1 MDTQQLKLLAEQ
13 VRGLLQ
19 QSNHSIGHSQSLDV
33 IAALP
38 GLRNWPEVQAFPNR
52 VAACELDLASTHRL
66 SFRLKRKF
74 EVDLP
79 ANELLT
85 ALAPSD
91 TNVQRNAPQIWPAGP
106 APGVYLTTSQG
117 AIDALIQRYEEASD
131 GALFYADGTAGS
143 TDDSIPIGDYGLWSN
158 GLSRVP
164 SGTLVVVGPIELD
177 QQSWKSSSERLE
189 MACLDALLADHRVAV
204 LVETPMPENLCE
216 DALLMVGT
224 IQPDGADN
232 ETALLGI
239 VTDDGEMERRVP
251 FAKSRPLPVVV
262 PAISMPD
269 ALPRSTRAAL
279 ASVLAQ
285 HRTGLVMFGSDNI
298 TEHSAIELTA
308 AALALTEHAGPV
320 ARIMPRHRS
329 TPSKDWDV
337 PEAIKQIPYLP
348 SVESAYTQGYRRFV
362 IDPLYIKADVLIEY
376 GANALFLA
384 NIYDSSVEK
393 VFMSAVRFSHPDDY
407 AEMLSMVVAILG
419 VKPMPTK
426 RGEVTASDLYVAGD
440 HLVPTTVDYDD
451 VDAFLR
457 DHRVIRWQDEMDALL
472 NKKVISQATLKKL
485 FQRDQGV
492 KDFLA
497 ERTATSKMHERGK

>member
-1 MDTQQLKLLAEQ
+1 MDTQQLKLLAGQ

-19 QSNHSIGHSQSLDV
+19 QSNHTIGHDQSLDV

-52 VAACELDLASTHRL
+52 VAACELDLASTNRL

-85 ALAPSD
+85 ALAPLGAD
-91 TNVQRNAPQIWPAGP
+91 DQRNAPQVWPAGP
-106 APGVYLTTSQG
+106 APGVYLTTSQS

-164 SGTLVVVGPIELD
+164 TGTLVVVGPIELD

-189 MACLDALLADHRVAV
+189 MACLDALLANHRVAV
-204 LVETPMPENLCE
+204 LVETPTPENLCE
-216 DALLMVGT
+216 DALLMVGSM
-224 IQPDGADN
+224 QQEGADN

-239 VTDDGEMERRVP
+239 ITDDGEMERCIPLAR
-251 FAKSRPLPVVV
+251 SRPLPVVL
-262 PAISMPD
+262 PTISMPD
-269 ALPRSTRAAL
+269 ALPRSVRGAL
-279 ASVLAQ
+279 AGVLAQ
-285 HRTGLVMFGSDNI
+285 HRTGLVMFGSENI
-298 TEHSAIELTA
+298 NDHTAIELTA
-308 AALALTEHAGPV
+308 SALALTGHAGPA

-337 PEAIKQIPYLP
+337 PEAIKQLPYLP
-348 SVESAYTQGYRRFV
+348 SVESAFRQGYRRLV
-362 IDPLYIKADVLIEY
+362 IDPLYTKADVLLEY
-376 GANALFLA
+376 STDVLFLA
-384 NIYDSSVEK
+384 NVYNSNVEQ
-393 VFMSAVRFSHPDDY
+393 VFMNAVRFSHPDNY
-407 AEMLSMVVAILG
+407 ADMLSMIVAILG
-419 VKPMPTK
+419 VKPVPTK
-426 RGEVTASDLYVAGD
+426 RGEETASDLYVAGD
-440 HLVPTTVDYDD
+440 YRMPSTAGYEA

-457 DHRVIRWQDEMDALL
+457 DHRVIRWQDEMVALL
-472 NKKVISQATLKKL
+472 DKKVISHTALKKL
-485 FQRDQGV
+485 FPRDQEV
-492 KDFLA
+492 KGFLA
-497 ERTATSKMHERGK
+497 ECTATSKMHAERK